1 MGVFPLDDKD
11 QDFVFKPGAYQ
22 DGKDMPFDVKK
33 VTEDVKYSWFADETS
48 GKPFT
53 KGENVLEVDKKGA
66 YSFVKAPLYNGKPM
80 EVGPLARMWVNNK
93 PVSPIGQ
100 KLFKEYFGLDVKNF
114 RDMGE
119 DLAFSLLGRHVARA
133 EETYLMLDVI
143 ERFLKEVHP
152 DEETFSTPV
161 MQDSEGF
168 GFTEAPRGSLMHFTK
183 VRNGKI
189 ANYQIVSATLWN
201 CAPRNDT
208 GMRGALE
215 EALIGVPVPDIE
227 NPVNI
232 ARLIRAF
239 DP

>member
-1 MGVFPLDDKD
+1 MGYEAYKKDDTAFIKHGGKVQRQIPLSEIE
-11 QDFVFKPGAYQ
+11 Q
-22 DGKDMPFDVKK
+22 
-33 VTEDVKYSWFADETS
+33 
-48 GKPFT
+48 
-53 KGENVLEVDKKGA
+53 
-66 YSFVKAPLYNGKPM
+66 
-80 EVGPLARMWVNNK
+80 
-93 PVSPIGQ
+93 
-100 KLFKEYFGLDVKNF
+100 LFKSGYRERARCRQLRSILKKYRDVSGGKEELQKELKEKFGIEARTI
-114 RDMGE
+114 RDLGW
-119 DLAFSLLGRHVARA
+119 DKVFSIMGRHVARA
-133 EETYLMLDVI
+133 EESYLMLDVV
-143 ERFLKEVHP
+143 ERFLKEVRP
-152 DEETFSTPV
+152 DEETFSMPV
-161 MQDSEGF
+161 MKDSEGF

-189 ANYQIVSATLWN
+189 DNYQIVSATLWN

>member
-1 MGVFPLDDKD
+1 M
-11 QDFVFKPGAYQ
+11 
-22 DGKDMPFDVKK
+22 
-33 VTEDVKYSWFADETS
+33 
-48 GKPFT
+48 
-53 KGENVLEVDKKGA
+53 
-66 YSFVKAPLYNGKPM
+66 KAPLYNGKPM

-93 PVSPIGQ
+93 PISPIGQ

-133 EETYLMLDVI
+133 EESYLMLDVV
-143 ERFLKEVHP
+143 ERFLKEVRP
-152 DEETFSTPV
+152 DEETFSMLV
-161 MQDSEGF
+161 MKDSEGF

-189 ANYQIVSATLWN
+189 DNYQIVSATLWN

>member
-1 MGVFPLDDKD
+1 M
-11 QDFVFKPGAYQ
+11 
-22 DGKDMPFDVKK
+22 
-33 VTEDVKYSWFADETS
+33 
-48 GKPFT
+48 
-53 KGENVLEVDKKGA
+53 
-66 YSFVKAPLYNGKPM
+66 
-80 EVGPLARMWVNNK
+80 
-93 PVSPIGQ
+93 
-100 KLFKEYFGLDVKNF
+100 
-114 RDMGE
+114 
-119 DLAFSLLGRHVARA
+119 
-133 EETYLMLDVI
+133 
-143 ERFLKEVHP
+143 
-152 DEETFSTPV
+152 PV
-161 MQDSEGF
+161 MKDSEGF

-201 CAPRNDT
+201 CAPRSDT

>member
-1 MGVFPLDDKD
+1 
-11 QDFVFKPGAYQ
+11 
-22 DGKDMPFDVKK
+22 
-33 VTEDVKYSWFADETS
+33 
-48 GKPFT
+48 
-53 KGENVLEVDKKGA
+53 
-66 YSFVKAPLYNGKPM
+66 
-80 EVGPLARMWVNNK
+80 
-93 PVSPIGQ
+93 
-100 KLFKEYFGLDVKNF
+100 
-114 RDMGE
+114 
-119 DLAFSLLGRHVARA
+119 
-133 EETYLMLDVI
+133 MLDVV
-143 ERFLKEVHP
+143 ERFLKEVRP
-152 DEETFSTPV
+152 DEETFSMPV
-161 MQDSEGF
+161 MKDSEGF

-189 ANYQIVSATLWN
+189 DNYQIVSATLWN

>member
-1 MGVFPLDDKD
+1 MTMQQQGQERNAADLHIPVLMKETLAALQPVLDAGRDRPVRILDGTLGMAGHSCAMLQAAPMAELCALDRDEEALELARRRLEPFGNRVHTYHCRYSQFEEALDDLGWDK
-11 QDFVFKPGAYQ
+11 VFSI
-22 DGKDMPFDVKK
+22 M
-33 VTEDVKYSWFADETS
+33 
-48 GKPFT
+48 
-53 KGENVLEVDKKGA
+53 
-66 YSFVKAPLYNGKPM
+66 
-80 EVGPLARMWVNNK
+80 
-93 PVSPIGQ
+93 
-100 KLFKEYFGLDVKNF
+100 
-114 RDMGE
+114 
-119 DLAFSLLGRHVARA
+119 GRHVARA
-133 EETYLMLDVI
+133 EESYLMLDVV
-143 ERFLKEVHP
+143 ERFLKEVRP
-152 DEETFSTPV
+152 DEETFSMPV
-161 MQDSEGF
+161 MKDSEGF

-189 ANYQIVSATLWN
+189 DNYQIVSATLWN